1 MCRFT
6 AYIGE
11 NILLAD
17 LITKP
22 SRSVIR
28 QSFNSRERQSG
39 PNAACPEQ
47 AFQAPWL
54 NGDGFGIGWYAPVLQ
69 AQMLGAGTRGADGLD
84 ASSGSAA
91 TATLTAV
98 PSVDAGCNELRA
110 TAQASAA
117 SQRAGTGLLE
127 DVSPCVFTSLTPAWN
142 SQNLDRLAKKVV
154 SPLFFA
160 HVRAAGP
167 GMAVNES
174 CCHPMQVS
182 EVSATAPDV
191 HPVICFCF
199 TDDTLGLTRIY
210 H

>member
-39 PNAACPEQ
+39 PNAACPEE

-54 NGDGFGIGWYAPVLQ
+54 NGDGFGIGWYAPVFQ
-69 AQMLGAGTRGADGLD
+69 ARMLGTGTRGAKNMKTV
-84 ASSGSAA
+84 SG
-91 TATLTAV
+91 TAVTPQLTAAV
-98 PSVDAGCNELRA
+98 PSVQTEHLNL
-110 TAQASAA
+110 SAA
-117 SQRAGTGLLE
+117 SQASTAPQKIGTGLQE

-142 SQNLDRLAKKVV
+142 SQNLERLAKKVV

-182 EVSATAPDV
+182 EVFSIEHGAQSAL
-191 HPVICFCF
+191 CS
-199 TDDTLGLTRIY
+199 
-210 H
+210 

>member
-39 PNAACPEQ
+39 PNAACPEE

-69 AQMLGAGTRGADGLD
+69 AHMLGIGTRCAKVMNTV
-84 ASSGSAA
+84 SG
-91 TATLTAV
+91 TAVTPQLTAV
-98 PSVDAGCNELRA
+98 VPSVQTERLNFR
-110 TAQASAA
+110 AA
-117 SQRAGTGLLE
+117 SQASTTSQNTRTGLLE

-142 SQNLDRLAKKVV
+142 SQNLERLAKKVV

-160 HVRAAGP
+160 HVRARVA
-167 GMAVNES
+167 ALA
-174 CCHPMQVS
+174 MQ
-182 EVSATAPDV
+182 
-191 HPVICFCF
+191 
-199 TDDTLGLTRIY
+199 RQR
-210 H
+210 